1 MNNPSTTQLTHFIHS
16 IEQAVSLDELDV
28 MLVHA
33 CQALSIHR
41 FILCEFIQT
50 PIHKTLYAMTATHL
64 KEWETFYQIEKKYD
78 IIDPIYDYAAHTFTP
93 FFWTPHTFDS
103 LTLEQKEFFVD
114 AEVFHI
120 TSGTTFALL
129 PRLIKDLVLPFD
141 NEGLPPPYTHHCFF
155 TVLDRDLTHDLALIY
170 QLSILGNAYNL
181 KKETFAFQPNK
192 QTQSRPNKHNE
203 TYKLLYTILKQ
214 GILSLGNNN
223 SGHLL
228 FKEIFRRGL
237 LYFTQATNKTK

>member
-78 IIDPIYDYAAHTFTP
+78 IIDPIYDGAVIILWQLITFFSKLIFENTYA
-93 FFWTPHTFDS
+93 
-103 LTLEQKEFFVD
+103 
-114 AEVFHI
+114 
-120 TSGTTFALL
+120 
-129 PRLIKDLVLPFD
+129 
-141 NEGLPPPYTHHCFF
+141 
-155 TVLDRDLTHDLALIY
+155 
-170 QLSILGNAYNL
+170 
-181 KKETFAFQPNK
+181 KKGA
-192 QTQSRPNKHNE
+192 
-203 TYKLLYTILKQ
+203 
-214 GILSLGNNN
+214 
-223 SGHLL
+223 
-228 FKEIFRRGL
+228 
-237 LYFTQATNKTK
+237 